1 MEVKS
6 VRSALLWTIGFI
18 FFGLFSTIAILLT
31 FVIPLKKLDPFIQ
44 NGLKLLLKVLFV
56 KVKVEGELDLDK
68 SKTYILMANHVSLFD
83 VPLLKA
89 YIPIYFK
96 GVEAHHQFKWPFYGW
111 LVTRLGTI
119 PINRDNA
126 YASMKSI
133 KKANTILSHGTSIA
147 ILPEGGRTLT
157 GEMRPF
163 KKMPFMLAKKAGVDI
178 IPIGL
183 SGLFK
188 LKPKGSWHIT
198 PTNITINFGKPITTE
213 EIENLTTDEL
223 KELVRDKIQALVK
236 EP

>member
-1 MEVKS
+1 MKPIRS
-6 VRSALLWTIGFI
+6 VFLWTSGFI
-18 FFGLFSTIAILLT
+18 FFGIFSTIAVLLSYI
-31 FVIPLKKLDPFIQ
+31 IPLKKLDPFVKSS
-44 NGLKLLLKVLFV
+44 LKLLFKVMFI
-56 KVKVEGELDLDK
+56 KVKVEGNTDIDR
-68 SKTYILMANHVSLFD
+68 SKTYLLMSNHVSLFD

-111 LVTRLGTI
+111 LITRLQAI
-119 PINRDNA
+119 PIERDNI
-126 YASMKSI
+126 YSSMRSI
-133 KKANTILSHGTSIA
+133 KKVNKLLNKGTSIA
-147 ILPEGGRTLT
+147 ILPEGTRTLT
-157 GEMRPF
+157 GKMQPF

-198 PTNITINFGKPITTE
+198 PSTITIKFGEPIKSEIVNVLSLE
-213 EIENLTTDEL
+213 EL
-223 KELVRDKIQALVK
+223 RDKVYESIKILVT

>member
-1 MEVKS
+1 MKPIRS
-6 VRSALLWTIGFI
+6 VFLWTSGFL
-18 FFGLFSTIAILLT
+18 FFGIFSTIAILLSY
-31 FVIPLKKLDPFIQ
+31 VIPLKKLDPFV
-44 NGLKLLLKVLFV
+44 NNSLKLLFKVMFI
-56 KVKVEGELDLDK
+56 KVKVEGNTNIDN
-68 SKTYILMANHVSLFD
+68 SKTYLFMSNHVSLFD

-111 LVTRLGTI
+111 LITRLEAI
-119 PINRDNA
+119 PIERENI
-126 YASMKSI
+126 YSSMRSI
-133 KKANTILSHGTSIA
+133 NKVNKLLEKGTSIA
-147 ILPEGGRTLT
+147 ILPEGTRTLT
-157 GEMRPF
+157 GKMQPF

-198 PTNITINFGKPITTE
+198 PSTITINFGDPIKSEIVNDLSVE
-213 EIENLTTDEL
+213 EL
-223 KELVRDKIQALVK
+223 RDKVFESIKGLVT

>member
-1 MEVKS
+1 MKQ
-6 VRSALLWTIGFI
+6 VRSALLWTSGFI
-18 FFGLFSTIAILLT
+18 YFGIFSTIAVILT
-31 FVIPLKKLDPFIQ
+31 YIIPLKILDPFIK
-44 NGLKLLLKVLFV
+44 GSLKLLFTLLFI
-56 KVKVEGELDLDK
+56 KVKVEGNTDIDR
-68 SKTYILMANHVSLFD
+68 SKTYLLMSNHVSLFD

-111 LVTRLGTI
+111 LVTRLDTI
-119 PINRDNA
+119 PIVRDNI
-126 YASMKSI
+126 YASMRSI
-133 KKANTILSHGTSIA
+133 KKANKQLDQGTSIA
-147 ILPEGGRTLT
+147 ILPEGTRTLT
-157 GEMRPF
+157 GEMQPF

-198 PTNITINFGKPITTE
+198 PNTITIKFGEVIKNETV
-213 EIENLTTDEL
+213 NEL
-223 KELVRDKIQALVK
+223 SLEDLRDKVFDSIKDLVT

>member
-1 MEVKS
+1 MKQ
-6 VRSALLWTIGFI
+6 VRSVFLWTSGFI
-18 FFGLFSTIAILLT
+18 FFGIFSTIAVLLT
-31 FVIPLKKLDPFIQ
+31 YIIPLKKLDPFIK
-44 NGLKLLLKVLFV
+44 GSLKLLFKVMFIKV
-56 KVKVEGELDLDK
+56 KVKGNTDIDR
-68 SKTYILMANHVSLFD
+68 SKTYLLMSNHVSLFD

-111 LVTRLGTI
+111 LITRLEAI
-119 PINRDNA
+119 PIERDNI
-126 YASMKSI
+126 YSSMRSI
-133 KKANTILSHGTSIA
+133 KKANKILDKGTSIA
-147 ILPEGGRTLT
+147 ILPEGTRTLT
-157 GEMRPF
+157 GKMQPF

-198 PTNITINFGKPITTE
+198 PSTITIKFGDPIKSEVVNDLSVE
-213 EIENLTTDEL
+213 EL
-223 KELVRDKIQALVK
+223 RDKVYENIESLVT

>member
-1 MEVKS
+1 MKP
-6 VRSALLWTIGFI
+6 VRSVFLWTSGFI
-18 FFGLFSTIAILLT
+18 FFGVFSTIAVVLT
-31 FVIPLKKLDPFIQ
+31 YIIPLKKLDPFIK
-44 NGLKLLLKVLFV
+44 GSLKLLFKVMFI
-56 KVKVEGELDLDK
+56 KVKVEGNTDIDK
-68 SKTYILMANHVSLFD
+68 SKTYLFMSNHVSLFD

-111 LVTRLGTI
+111 LITRLEAI
-119 PINRDNA
+119 PIERDNI
-126 YASMKSI
+126 YASMRSI
-133 KKANTILSHGTSIA
+133 RKVNKLLDNGTSIA
-147 ILPEGGRTLT
+147 ILPEGTRTLT
-157 GEMRPF
+157 GEMQPF

-198 PTNITINFGKPITTE
+198 PSTITIKFGDPIKSEVVNVLSLE
-213 EIENLTTDEL
+213 EL
-223 KELVRDKIQALVK
+223 RDKVYGNIKSLVT

>member
-1 MEVKS
+1 MKPIRS
-6 VRSALLWTIGFI
+6 VFLWTSGFI
-18 FFGLFSTIAILLT
+18 FFGIFSTIAVLLSYI
-31 FVIPLKKLDPFIQ
+31 IPLKKLDPFVK
-44 NGLKLLLKVLFV
+44 NSLKLLFKVMFI
-56 KVKVEGELDLDK
+56 KVRVDGNTDIDR
-68 SKTYILMANHVSLFD
+68 SKTYLFMSNHVSLFD

-111 LVTRLGTI
+111 LITRLEAI
-119 PINRDNA
+119 PIERDNI
-126 YASMKSI
+126 YSSMRSI
-133 KKANTILSHGTSIA
+133 NKVNKLLEKGTSIA
-147 ILPEGGRTLT
+147 ILPEGTRTLT
-157 GEMRPF
+157 GKMQPF

-198 PTNITINFGKPITTE
+198 PSTITINFGDPINSEVVNDLSME
-213 EIENLTTDEL
+213 EL
-223 KELVRDKIQALVK
+223 RDKVFESIKSLVT

>member
-1 MEVKS
+1 MKPIRS
-6 VRSALLWTIGFI
+6 VFLWTSGFI
-18 FFGLFSTIAILLT
+18 FFGIFSTIAVLLT
-31 FVIPLKKLDPFIQ
+31 YIIPLKKLDPFIK
-44 NGLKLLLKVLFV
+44 GSLKLLFKVMFI
-56 KVKVEGELDLDK
+56 KVKVEGNTDIDR
-68 SKTYILMANHVSLFD
+68 SKTYLLMSNHVSLFD

-111 LVTRLGTI
+111 LITRLEAI
-119 PINRDNA
+119 PIERDNI
-126 YASMKSI
+126 YSSMRSI
-133 KKANTILSHGTSIA
+133 KKANKILDKGTSIA
-147 ILPEGGRTLT
+147 ILPEGTRTLT
-157 GEMRPF
+157 GKMQPF

-198 PTNITINFGKPITTE
+198 PSTITINFGDPIESKVVNDLSVE
-213 EIENLTTDEL
+213 EL
-223 KELVRDKIQALVK
+223 RDKVYESIKSLVT

>member
-1 MEVKS
+1 MKQ
-6 VRSALLWTIGFI
+6 VRSVFLWTSGFI
-18 FFGLFSTIAILLT
+18 FFGIFSTIAVLLT
-31 FVIPLKKLDPFIQ
+31 YIIPLKKLDPFIKDS
-44 NGLKLLLKVLFV
+44 LKLLFKVMFI
-56 KVKVEGELDLDK
+56 KVKVEGNSDIDR
-68 SKTYILMANHVSLFD
+68 SKTYLLMSNHVSLFD

-111 LVTRLGTI
+111 LITRLEAI
-119 PINRDNA
+119 PIERDNI
-126 YASMKSI
+126 YSSMRSI
-133 KKANTILSHGTSIA
+133 KKANKILDKGTSIA
-147 ILPEGGRTLT
+147 ILPEGTRTLT
-157 GEMRPF
+157 GKMQPF

-198 PTNITINFGKPITTE
+198 PSTITINFGDPIKSEVVNDLSVE
-213 EIENLTTDEL
+213 EL
-223 KELVRDKIQALVK
+223 RDKVYESIESLVT

>member
-1 MEVKS
+1 MRE
-6 VRSALLWTIGFI
+6 VRSVFLWTSGFI
-18 FFGLFSTIAILLT
+18 FFGIFSTIAILLT
-31 FVIPLKKLDPFIQ
+31 YIIPLKKLDPFIK
-44 NGLKLLLKVLFV
+44 NSLKLLFKVMFI
-56 KVKVEGELDLDK
+56 KVRVEGNTDIDR
-68 SKTYILMANHVSLFD
+68 SKTYLFMSNHVSLFD

-111 LVTRLGTI
+111 LVTRLDTI
-119 PINRDNA
+119 PIMRDNI
-126 YASMKSI
+126 YSSMRSI
-133 KKANTILSHGTSIA
+133 KKANKQLDKGTSIA
-147 ILPEGGRTLT
+147 ILPEGTRTLT
-157 GEMRPF
+157 GEMQPF

-198 PTNITINFGKPITTE
+198 PSTITINFGDPIKS
-213 EIENLTTDEL
+213 EIVNDLSLEDL
-223 KELVRDKIQALVK
+223 RDKVYEGIKSLVT

>member
-1 MEVKS
+1 MKHI
-6 VRSALLWTIGFI
+6 RSAFLWTSGIV
-18 FFGLFSTIAILLT
+18 FFGVFSTIAILLT
-31 FVIPLKKLDPFIQ
+31 YIMPIKKLDPFIRAS
-44 NGLKLLLKVLFV
+44 LKLLFKVMFI
-56 KVKVEGELDLDK
+56 KVRAEGKMDIDK
-68 SKTYILMANHVSLFD
+68 SKVYLLMSNHASLFD

-119 PINRDNA
+119 PIERDNI
-126 YASMKSI
+126 YASMRSI
-133 KKANTILSHGTSIA
+133 RKANKLLNKGTSIA
-147 ILPEGGRTLT
+147 ILPEGTRTLT
-157 GEMRPF
+157 GEMQPL

-183 SGLFK
+183 SGLFR

-198 PTNITINFGKPITTE
+198 PSTITIKFGNAISAKEVNDLSME
-213 EIENLTTDEL
+213 EL
-223 KELVRDKIQALVK
+223 RDKVYESIKSLIT

>member
-1 MEVKS
+1 MNPIRS
-6 VRSALLWTIGFI
+6 VILWSFGLI
-18 FFGLFSTIAILLT
+18 FFGIFSTIAILLT
-31 FVIPLKKLDPFIQ
+31 YIIPLRILDPFIQ
-44 NGLKLLLKVLFV
+44 ASLKLLFKVMFIKV
-56 KVKVEGELDLDK
+56 KVKGKIDFDS
-68 SKTYILMANHVSLFD
+68 SKTYLLMSNHVSLFD

-111 LVTRLGTI
+111 LVTRMGTI
-119 PINRDNA
+119 PIERHNI
-126 YASMKSI
+126 YASMRSI
-133 KKANTILSHGTSIA
+133 KKATKQIKQGTSIA
-147 ILPEGGRTLT
+147 ILPEGTRTLT
-157 GEMRPF
+157 GKIQPF

-198 PTNITINFGKPITTE
+198 PSTITIRFGEAIKSEIVNDLSME
-213 EIENLTTDEL
+213 EL
-223 KELVRDKIQALVK
+223 RDKVFESIKGLVT

>member
-1 MEVKS
+1 MKQ
-6 VRSALLWTIGFI
+6 VRSVFLWTFGFI
-18 FFGLFSTIAILLT
+18 YFGIFSSIAIILT
-31 FVIPLKKLDPFIQ
+31 FIIPLKILDPFIKES
-44 NGLKLLLKVLFV
+44 LKLLFKVLFI
-56 KVKVEGELDLDK
+56 KVKVEGNTNLDK
-68 SKTYILMANHVSLFD
+68 SKTYLLMSNHVSLFD

-119 PINRDNA
+119 PIERDNI
-126 YASMKSI
+126 YASMRSI
-133 KKANTILSHGTSIA
+133 RKANKILNKGTSIA
-147 ILPEGGRTLT
+147 ILPEGTRTIT
-157 GEMRPF
+157 GEMQPL

-198 PTNITINFGKPITTE
+198 PSTITINFGDAIKSEAVNELSIEELRDEVELSIKDLVTE
-213 EIENLTTDEL
+213 
-223 KELVRDKIQALVK
+223 
-236 EP
+236 P

>member
-1 MEVKS
+1 MKQ
-6 VRSALLWTIGFI
+6 VRSVFLWTSGFI
-18 FFGLFSTIAILLT
+18 FFGVFSTIAVVLT
-31 FVIPLKKLDPFIQ
+31 YIIPLKKLDPFIK
-44 NGLKLLLKVLFV
+44 GSLKLLFKVMFI
-56 KVKVEGELDLDK
+56 KVKVEGNTDIDK
-68 SKTYILMANHVSLFD
+68 SKTYLFMSNHVSLFD

-111 LVTRLGTI
+111 LITRLEAI
-119 PINRDNA
+119 PIERDNI
-126 YASMKSI
+126 YASMRSI
-133 KKANTILSHGTSIA
+133 RKVNKLLDNGTSIA
-147 ILPEGGRTLT
+147 ILPEGTRTLT
-157 GEMRPF
+157 GEMQPF

-198 PTNITINFGKPITTE
+198 PSTITIKLGDPITGE
-213 EIENLTTDEL
+213 EVNSLTLEEL
-223 KELVRDKIQALVK
+223 RDKVYENIKSLVT

>member
-1 MEVKS
+1 MKQ
-6 VRSALLWTIGFI
+6 VRSVFLWTSGFI
-18 FFGLFSTIAILLT
+18 FFGVFSTIAVLLT
-31 FVIPLKKLDPFIQ
+31 YIIPLKKLDPFIKDS
-44 NGLKLLLKVLFV
+44 LKLLFKVMFI
-56 KVKVEGELDLDK
+56 KVRVEGNTDIDR
-68 SKTYILMANHVSLFD
+68 SKTYLLMSNHVSLFD

-111 LVTRLGTI
+111 LVTRMDTI
-119 PINRDNA
+119 PIVRDNI
-126 YASMKSI
+126 YSSMRSI
-133 KKANTILSHGTSIA
+133 KKANKQLNQGTSIA
-147 ILPEGGRTLT
+147 ILPEGTRTLT
-157 GEMRPF
+157 GEMQPF

-198 PTNITINFGKPITTE
+198 PSTITINFGDPIKSEVMNGLSVE
-213 EIENLTTDEL
+213 EL
-223 KELVRDKIQALVK
+223 RDKVYESIESLVT